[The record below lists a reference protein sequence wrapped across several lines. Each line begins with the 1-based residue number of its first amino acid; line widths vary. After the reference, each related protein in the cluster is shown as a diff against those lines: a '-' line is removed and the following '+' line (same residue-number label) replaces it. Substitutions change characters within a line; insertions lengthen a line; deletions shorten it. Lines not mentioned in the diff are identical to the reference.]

1 MPALGPAARRLPAAR
16 RPNVP
21 QQGYEPLRP
30 IKGRPPHTT
39 RARRFV
45 ARLSDANP
53 ASADA
58 IDAGDFLQAALTF
71 AETCAGTD
79 AETLNIAVTDAETGE
94 THCFTV
100 GLN

>member
-1 MPALGPAARRLPAAR
+1 MPVTARAR

-21 QQGYEPLRP
+21 QAGYEPLRP
-30 IKGRPPHTT
+30 IKGRPVDPR

-53 ASADA
+53 GTADA
-58 IDAGDFLQAALTF
+58 VDAPDFLQAALTF
-71 AETCAGTD
+71 AETCAAGD
-79 AETLNIAVTDAETGE
+79 ADTLNIAVTDAETGE

-100 GLN
+100 GLD

>member
-1 MPALGPAARRLPAAR
+1 MPALGPAARRL
-16 RPNVP
+16 NVP

-45 ARLSDANP
+45 AKLTDANP
-53 ASADA
+53 AAANAVDA
-58 IDAGDFLQAALTF
+58 PDFLQAALTF

-79 AETLNIAVTDAETGE
+79 ATTLNIAVTDAETGE
-94 THCFTV
+94 THCFT
-100 GLN
+100 LSLD